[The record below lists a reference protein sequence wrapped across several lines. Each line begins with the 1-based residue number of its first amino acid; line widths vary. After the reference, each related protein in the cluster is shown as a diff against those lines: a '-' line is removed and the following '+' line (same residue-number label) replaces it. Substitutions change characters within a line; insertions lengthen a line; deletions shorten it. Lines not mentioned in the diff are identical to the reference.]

1 MWEEEGGGGRQ
12 KRKLRETER
21 EKKVNKL
28 NKLTPFPWDTLYQFS
43 INTLF
48 SKKVAIKIPRA
59 VEIETRIEV
68 RLN

>member
-1 MWEEEGGGGRQ
+1 
-12 KRKLRETER
+12 
-21 EKKVNKL
+21 L

>member
-1 MWEEEGGGGRQ
+1 VWEEEGGGGRQ
-12 KRKLRETER
+12 KRKHRETET

-28 NKLTPFPWDTLYQFS
+28 TLFPWDTHYQFS
-43 INTLF
+43 IKTLF
-48 SKKVAIKIPRA
+48 SKKVVIQIPRA